1 MQFNDRGIM
10 ITVIVIV
17 LAGGVI
23 FTLWW
28 WRLADRWASAE
39 HRRFK
44 KQGLR
49 AGEEEPKRVVIKG
62 FDKAP
67 PKA

>member
-49 AGEEEPKRVVIKG
+49 PGEQEPTRVVIKG
-62 FDKAP
+62 FDKSP
-67 PKA
+67 PKT